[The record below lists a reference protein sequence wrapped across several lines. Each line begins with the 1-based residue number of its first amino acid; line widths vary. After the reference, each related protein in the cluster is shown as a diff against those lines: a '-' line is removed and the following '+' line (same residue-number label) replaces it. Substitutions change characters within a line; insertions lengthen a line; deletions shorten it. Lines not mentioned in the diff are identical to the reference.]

1 MLDFIRTH
9 GKALDLSGA
18 LWFLILGFVV
28 LMAGHLYLFVGFLV
42 GAAAFCSSLV
52 CSIRREN
59 GADTSTAYSLTA
71 ILAALALAIFI
82 AELFA

>member
-9 GKALDLSGA
+9 GKALDISGA

-28 LMAGHLYLFVGFLV
+28 LMMGHLYLFVGFLV

-52 CSIRREN
+52 CSIRHEN
-59 GADTSTAYSLTA
+59 GADTSTSYSLTA
-71 ILAALALAIFI
+71 ILAGLSLAIFI
-82 AELFA
+82 VELFA